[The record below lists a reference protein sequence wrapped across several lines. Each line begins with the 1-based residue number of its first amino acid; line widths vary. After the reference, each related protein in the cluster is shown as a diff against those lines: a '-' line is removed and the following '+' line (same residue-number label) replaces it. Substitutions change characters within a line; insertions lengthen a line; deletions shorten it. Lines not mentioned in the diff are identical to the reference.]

1 MKTMNEQR
9 ALRFACSSAILSVA
23 LTGAANAGVVNLGR
37 VQHLPARPTIS
48 YTGSYGT
55 CFNSSVDASGMR
67 TIIEVDIF
75 AAMQSAAPGMV
86 LKSITIQDTGTN
98 TYGASSPGADMDLFA
113 VQGAHSSAQMAF
125 SYSGP
130 VAQHMNESSATL
142 AQRLA
147 AADAIAGDSNTGMSH
162 FVSLG
167 LLGAMRVDFSSM
179 IIIPPSGSGGEGSS
193 GPGSSN
199 GGEGSGGGGG
209 GEGSSQLI
217 QGLLVTEGMR
227 LVLSEAGAG
236 ERFDIT
242 FEFAAVP
249 APGALALLGL
259 SGLVGCTRRRP
270 R

>member
-1 MKTMNEQR
+1 MKTMNNQR
-9 ALRFACSSAILSVA
+9 ALRFACSSALLSVA

-48 YTGSYGT
+48 YTGTYGK
-55 CFNSSVDASGMR
+55 CFNSAVDSSGMR

-75 AAMQSAAPGMV
+75 AAMQSAAPGMI

-98 TYGASSPGADMDLFA
+98 AYGASSPGADMDFFS
-113 VQGAHSSAQMAF
+113 VQGADTSAQMAF
-125 SYSGP
+125 SYNGP

-142 AQRLA
+142 ASRLA
-147 AADAIAGDSNTGMSH
+147 AADAIVGDSNTGMSH

-167 LLGAMRVDFSSM
+167 LSGAMRVDFSSM
-179 IIIPPSGSGGEGSS
+179 ISIPPSGSGGDGSS

-199 GGEGSGGGGG
+199 GGGGSGGGD
-209 GEGSSQLI
+209 EGSTQLI
-217 QGLLVTEGMR
+217 QGLLVAEGMR
-227 LVLSEAGAG
+227 LWLSEAGAG
-236 ERFDIT
+236 EQFDIT
-242 FEFAAVP
+242 FEFSAVP